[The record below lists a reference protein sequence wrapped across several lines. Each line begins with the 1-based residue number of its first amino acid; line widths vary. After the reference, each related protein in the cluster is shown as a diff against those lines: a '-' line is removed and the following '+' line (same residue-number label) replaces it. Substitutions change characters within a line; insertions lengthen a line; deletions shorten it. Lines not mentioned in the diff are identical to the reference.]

1 MNKLQLQIVLY
12 FVCAT
17 KNENDKITLE
27 FYDIFMKLQKGGEG
41 AAGGGIVDGHCTGH
55 SLWPEVSS
63 ILCKLRLLA
72 QLVEP
77 RSTCKSSETC

>member
-27 FYDIFMKLQKGGEG
+27 FYDIFMKLQKGGSKRWRG
-41 AAGGGIVDGHCTGH
+41 NCGRALYRPQFVA
-55 SLWPEVSS
+55 
-63 ILCKLRLLA
+63 
-72 QLVEP
+72 
-77 RSTCKSSETC
+77 RS

>member
-1 MNKLQLQIVLY
+1 MLD

-27 FYDIFMKLQKGGEG
+27 FYDIFMKLQRE
-41 AAGGGIVDGHCTGH
+41 GGGARGQGMGAGTGH
-55 SLWPEVSS
+55 SLWSEFSS
-63 ILCKLRLLA
+63 FLCKLRLLS

-77 RSTCKSSETC
+77 STCTSQVKPVN